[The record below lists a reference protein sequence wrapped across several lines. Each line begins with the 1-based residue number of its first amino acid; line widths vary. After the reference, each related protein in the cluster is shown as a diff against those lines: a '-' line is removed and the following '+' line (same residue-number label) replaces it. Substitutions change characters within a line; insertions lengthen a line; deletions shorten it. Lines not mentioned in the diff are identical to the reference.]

1 MTAQIAFDPQG
12 GVCSAAGFRAS
23 GIHCGLRRNRSKKD
37 LALIT
42 SDVRA
47 AAAAVYTQNVVKGA
61 PIAVTKA
68 HLKDGFAQAML
79 CNSGNAN
86 TCAPDGE
93 AKANAMC
100 EMLAKAAGIPAE
112 DVIIA
117 STGVIGQPLPLEPI
131 EAGMVPLFDALSY
144 AGSPEASAA
153 IMTTDLVAKHCSAS
167 VEIGGKTV
175 TVGGIAKGS
184 GMIHPN
190 VATMLVF
197 LTSDAAITPAML
209 QAVISED
216 VQNTFNMISVDGD
229 TSTNDM
235 LSIMANGLAGNPVID
250 APGEALDAFKAALHA
265 VTKELCKAIARDG
278 EGATKLLTCAVTG
291 AVDEQNAKIAA
302 KAVIASSLVKAAMFG
317 SDANWGRVLCAL
329 GYSGAQFDP
338 EKTDVTFA
346 SKAGSVEV
354 CRAGRALDFSEELAK
369 TVLLE
374 KEVSILVGM
383 HDGTAAATAWG
394 CDLSY
399 DYVRINGDYRS

>member
-1 MTAQIAFDPQG
+1 MTAHISFNPDG

-37 LALIT
+37 LALIV

-47 AAAAVYTQNVVKGA
+47 SAAAVYTRNAVKGA
-61 PIAVTKA
+61 PIAVTRA
-68 HLKDGFAQAML
+68 HLADGFAQAML

-93 AKANAMC
+93 KVAEAMC
-100 EMLAKAAGIPAE
+100 GMLAKISGIPAD

-117 STGVIGQPLPLEPI
+117 STGVIGQPLPLAPI
-131 EAGMVPLFDALSY
+131 EAGMGPLYAALSY
-144 AGSPEASAA
+144 EGSEDAA
-153 IMTTDLVAKHCSAS
+153 AAVMTTDLVPKHCSAS

-184 GMIHPN
+184 GMIHPDM
-190 VATMLVF
+190 ATMLVF
-197 LTSDAAITPAML
+197 ITTDAAVTPAML
-209 QAVISED
+209 LAAVSAD
-216 VQNTFNMISVDGD
+216 VRNTFNMISVDGD

-235 LSIMANGLAGNPVID
+235 LSVMANGLAGNPLID
-250 APGEALDAFKAALHA
+250 APGPDFDAFAAALHEVA
-265 VTKELCKAIARDG
+265 ASLSKAIARDG
-278 EGATKLLTCAVTG
+278 EGATKLLSCIVTG
-291 AVDEQNAKIAA
+291 AASDNDARLAA

-329 GYSGAQFDP
+329 GYSGDVFDP
-338 EKTDVTFA
+338 EKTDVAF
-346 SKAGSVEV
+346 SSSAGIVEV
-354 CRAGRALDFSEELAK
+354 CRNGRALPFSEEKAK

-374 KEVSILVGM
+374 NEVTILVGM
-383 HDGTAAATAWG
+383 KDGSAGATAWG